1 MRRWREGLLA
11 NVALSWWNN
20 KETGTIGPPQH
31 MAKASLV
38 WGLAKE
44 WSNLAGPWPISVN
57 STNHL
62 PPMKW
67 RECSWRQFCA
77 RDESLHYRSFWLP
90 LPGSWALVPIKA
102 GRVQRASFVGRVC
115 LHPYL
120 FLLLRYYID
129 CCCHE
134 CFSKDNGYTSLMHFP
149 HWKELVKSKF
159 TPLKKN
165 TYMHRRR
172 IWHAISRASRI
183 ALMNPMSE
191 ISGSAEDT

>member
-1 MRRWREGLLA
+1 MWHYLDGTTRKWELLA
-11 NVALSWWNN
+11 HPSIWQKLALFEGWQRSEVTWQ
-20 KETGTIGPPQH
+20 GPGPFQSTLQTTCPLWSEGNAAGGNSVPGMSH
-31 MAKASLV
+31 FITEVFDSPSL
-38 WGLAKE
+38 E
-44 WSNLAGPWPISVN
+44 AGHWF
-57 STNHL
+57 L
-62 PPMKW
+62 LKQ
-67 RECSWRQFCA
+67 E
-77 RDESLHYRSFWLP
+77 EYKGLP
-90 LPGSWALVPIKA
+90 LC
-102 GRVQRASFVGRVC
+102 RVC

-191 ISGSAEDT
+191 ISGSAEDA